1 MKKIIKLTE
10 SDLTK
15 LVKRVLKEQGF
26 DGFNLM
32 PTAYQFSQERE
43 REKDRAAQKE
53 TPKANINPKNLE
65 LGDGGESNPDQVAD
79 VKRLQ
84 QKLMDLGFL
93 KTPSMKPTGYFGEK
107 TQAALNAYN
116 QSSGSQAESFP
127 IKNREEG
134 NAFRAWANDNYP
146 KLSKTLSLDRS
157 GSFNNEYIQKA
168 WNTNIEYF
176 GKTLGQLYL
185 TDKLKS
191 LGGNIAD
198 LGKKPSTTP
207 GKTTTTPGKTTTTPD
222 KTTGSSA
229 GFIII
234 FAFPTY
240 KPALEKGDVFSDFY
254 SMMAKAVTGVE
265 PTKAPPFGHGGCV
278 IIDSS
283 GNSTLYEFG
292 RYGGVKQGYGKVIS
306 ANLGKIAKIQNGRLT
321 NAAEV
326 ASKAKAKTQGLGP
339 QQPMEAVVL
348 NLPNPS
354 AAASYANVKEREYD
368 LTDMSTSD
376 EDANCGTFALQ
387 VGKAGGASGKFGAPL
402 PPFCAPAPI
411 ALIATLRPLSL
422 EFTKA

>member
-26 DGFNLM
+26 DGFRLM

-43 REKDRAAQKE
+43 REKDGASQKE

-107 TQAALNAYN
+107 TQAGLNAYN

-185 TDKLKS
+185 TAKLKGQVS
-191 LGGNIAD
+191 GATAGAEG
-198 LGKKPSTTP
+198 GKKPSTTP
-207 GKTTTTPGKTTTTPD
+207 G

-283 GNSTLYEFG
+283 GSSTLYEFG

-306 ANLGKIAKIQNGRLT
+306 ANLGKIAKIQNGRLM
-321 NAAEV
+321 NASEV

-348 NLPNPS
+348 DLPNPS

-422 EFTKA
+422 EFIKS

>member
-10 SDLTK
+10 SDLTN
-15 LVKRVLKEQGF
+15 LVKRVLKEQGYF
-26 DGFNLM
+26 DDVKLM
-32 PTAYQFSQERE
+32 PYAYQYTQERE
-43 REKDRAAQKE
+43 RENASSKA
-53 TPKANINPKNLE
+53 TPKENINPKNLKV
-65 LGDGGESNPDQVAD
+65 GSGGKDNPSQVAD
-79 VKRLQ
+79 VNRLQ
-84 QKLMDLGFL
+84 NKLIALGLL
-93 KTPSMKPTGYFGEK
+93 KTKTGKPTGYFGDATK
-107 TQAALNAYN
+107 KALDTYN
-116 QSSGSQAESFP
+116 QSSGSETESFP

-146 KLSKTLSLDRS
+146 RLSKTLELDRS
-157 GSFNNEYIQKA
+157 GSFNNEYIKNA
-168 WNTNIEYF
+168 WNANVQ

-185 TDKLKS
+185 AAKLKGQVS
-191 LGGNIAD
+191 GATAGAEA
-198 LGKKPSTTP
+198 GKKPSTTP
-207 GKTTTTPGKTTTTPD
+207 G

-240 KPALEKGDVFSDFY
+240 KPALEKGDLFSDFY

-265 PTKAPPFGHGGCV
+265 PSKAPPFGHGGCV
-278 IIDSS
+278 IIDSN

-306 ANLGKIAKIQNGRLT
+306 VNLGKIAKIQNGRLM
-321 NAAEV
+321 NAAEI
-326 ASKAKAKTQGLGP
+326 ASKAKSKTQGLGP

-348 NLPNPS
+348 DLPNPS

-422 EFTKA
+422 EFIKA